1 MNQRAND
8 DRVTPR
14 SYVTGDYLEY
24 QKKYSQNPRESD
36 KTLLR
41 LMERIDSR
49 LTSQSGWAGKVLDIG
64 CSNGN
69 FLKYLGHMH
78 TALRCTGGELFKEIV
93 DSNLRDPDLKNVA
106 FREMDVL
113 RMEEKDTFD
122 IVIANAVL
130 FRFNDTQLN
139 LAVRNL
145 AAALKPGGFF
155 FCFEWVHRFDQLLT
169 ITEVTKG
176 QPQGLLLHMRSY
188 QNYRSIL
195 GDNGLQ
201 NVRFEPFEIP
211 IDLEVSD
218 NVEHLGTFTV
228 RTDEGKRLNFRGALY
243 QPWCHVVAQKT

>member
-41 LMERIDSR
+41 LMESADSR
-49 LTSQSGWAGKVLDIG
+49 LAGQTGWAGEVLDIG

-69 FLKYLGHMH
+69 FLKYLVHMH
-78 TALRCTGGELFKEIV
+78 PALRCTGGELFREIIA
-93 DSNLRDPDLKNVA
+93 SNLQDPYLKNLT

-113 RMEEKDTFD
+113 WMEEKETFD

-130 FRFNDTQLN
+130 FRFTDTQFN
-139 LAVRNL
+139 AAVRNL
-145 AAALKPGGFF
+145 AAVLRPGGFF

-176 QPQGLLLHMRSY
+176 QPQGLLLHMRSFE
-188 QNYRSIL
+188 NYRAVL

-211 IDLEVSD
+211 IDLEASD
-218 NVEHLGTFTV
+218 NAEHLGTFTV
-228 RTDEGKRLNFRGALY
+228 RTDEGKRLNFRGALH
-243 QPWCHVVAQKT
+243 QPWCHVVAEKT